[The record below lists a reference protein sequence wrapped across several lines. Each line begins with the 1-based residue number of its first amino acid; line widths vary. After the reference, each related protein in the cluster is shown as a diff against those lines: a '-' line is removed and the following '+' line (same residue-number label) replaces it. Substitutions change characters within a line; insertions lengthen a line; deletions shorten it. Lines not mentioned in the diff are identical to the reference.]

1 MSSPRDPLSVP
12 LPLEQY
18 AHACDDLFHPRI
30 QRQRFREYLVGFLL
44 PRDRHKTL
52 TALGGAEPIPQAQT
66 APVQQR
72 QFLLSEAD
80 WGAEAVRTRQIE
92 LLRSTPL
99 TTPPAQ
105 GALVID
111 ETGDRKDGTKTER
124 RRRMSALNIW
134 ARSARSGLDRQD
146 RQGQCRG
153 E

>member
-124 RRRMSALNIW
+124 RRRMSALKIW

>member
-18 AHACDDLFHPRI
+18 AHACDVLFHPRI

-66 APVQQR
+66 APVQPLQC
-72 QFLLSEAD
+72 FLSEAD
-80 WGAEAVRTRQIE
+80 WGAEAVTTRPLE

-124 RRRMSALNIW
+124 RRRMSALKIW
-134 ARSARSGLDRQD
+134 ARSARPPRAVSR
-146 RQGQCRG
+146 
-153 E
+153 